1 MSLRVAYI
9 AAGQLYLKE
18 GNSPARKFES
28 PFGKTLQRQKDET
41 HRQRAWQRKSM
52 MSSMLPP
59 EIAER
64 MQSQEPPPLP
74 VSVASVCTGG
84 DGLFFSL
91 SAGQVG
97 GFLTFDPSR
106 DVERRLFHTAE
117 FQLDHLCHQPEL
129 GLVACT
135 ILYADGSQHLAVL
148 RDDGARPDQVTEG
161 DAIDMAPRWVP
172 GAGKTVVYQSAGVA
186 HDANGYIRDRAPF
199 SIEKLDLESA
209 DVTTLAEDRTF
220 DFMAPRLLADGT
232 LFCIRR
238 PYKPK
243 NNVSFGRALL
253 DAVLIP
259 FRLLFAIF
267 QFLNFFSWRYTGK
280 ELTRD
285 VGLAGANGD
294 QKDVKP
300 EGMLAW
306 GEYLTP
312 QTMPRGRN
320 KKVSDDPVAWVPKD
334 WQLLRR
340 APGGEFETLAES
352 VLAYDIAPDGTVLY
366 TNGGALFSRSPD
378 GNVERLHIHAAMGAV
393 AAY

>member
-1 MSLRVAYI
+1 MLRVAYI
-9 AAGQLYLKE
+9 AGGQLYLKE
-18 GNSPARKFES
+18 GNSPPRKFES

-52 MSSMLPP
+52 MSSMMPP
-59 EIAER
+59 EVAER
-64 MQSQEPPPLP
+64 LQSQEPPPLP
-74 VSVASVCTGG
+74 VSVASVCSGG

-106 DVERRLFHTAE
+106 DAERRLFHTAE
-117 FQLDHLCHQPEL
+117 FMLDHLSHQPEL

-135 ILYADGSQHLAVL
+135 VQYADGSQHLAVL

-172 GAGKTVVYQSAGVA
+172 GAGKTVVFQSAGVA

-199 SIEKLDLESA
+199 TIEKLDLESA
-209 DVTTLAEDRTF
+209 DVVTLAEDKAF
-220 DFMAPRLLADGT
+220 DYIAPRLLADGT
-232 LFCIRR
+232 LLCIRR

-243 NNVSFGRALL
+243 VNVSFGRALL
-253 DAVLIP
+253 DAGLMP

-267 QFLNFFSWRYTGK
+267 QFFNFFSWRYTGK
-280 ELTRD
+280 ELTQD
-285 VGLAGANGD
+285 VGLAGANGQ
-294 QKDVKP
+294 QKDAKP
-300 EGMLAW
+300 QGMMAW

-312 QTMPRGRN
+312 QAMPKGRN
-320 KKVSDDPVAWVPKD
+320 KNVSDEPVAWVPKD

-340 APGGEFETLAES
+340 TPDGEFETLAEG
-352 VLAYDIAPDGTVLY
+352 VLAYDAASDGTILY
-366 TNGGALFSRSPD
+366 TNGGALYSRSLE
-378 GNVERLHIHAAMGAV
+378 GKVEKVHSHAGIGAV
-393 AAY
+393 AVY